1 LNPHL
6 QPGKSTLIGKNL
18 NRGYQKKKKEE
29 KIGMA
34 EKNFQNF
41 RGKNQEILQRKSK
54 CEAKMKTIFLNNG
67 RGMIS

>member
-1 LNPHL
+1 L
-6 QPGKSTLIGKNL
+6 QPGKSTLIRKNL
-18 NRGYQKKKKEE
+18 NRGYQKKTEE
-29 KIGMA
+29 KIGTA